1 MNIKIS
7 KEIITVGGVE
17 VLVLHKDVK
26 NLHLN
31 VLPPNGKVR
40 VSAPIGMS
48 DDAIRTF
55 VVSRISWI
63 KNKRSSF
70 QSQERQT
77 SREYKSGE
85 SHFLF
90 GRRYKLEVIESNEK
104 SNVTLKGKT
113 KIILSVRP
121 KATIKQKETIM
132 NKFYRMEL
140 EKKLEKLIL
149 KWQKKINVIPTFWS
163 IRKMRTRWGTCDE
176 ETRRIWF
183 NLELAKKPENCIQ
196 YVVVHELVHLL
207 ERKHDKYFVSL
218 MDKYL
223 PKWRSEK
230 EELNKFILSH
240 ERWGN

>member
-7 KEIITVGGVE
+7 KEIITIGGIE
-17 VLVLHKDVK
+17 VLVLHKNVK

-55 VVSRISWI
+55 IVSRISWI
-63 KNKRSSF
+63 KKKRNNF

-77 SREYKSGE
+77 IREFKSGE

-90 GRRYKLEVIESNEK
+90 GKRYKLEVVERNQKPSVIIK
-104 SNVTLKGKT
+104 AKT
-113 KIILSVRP
+113 KIVLSVKP
-121 KATIKQKETIM
+121 KTSTEQRESIM

-140 EKKLEKLIL
+140 EKRIVPLIL
-149 KWQKKINVIPTFWS
+149 KWQKKIKVSPTFWG

-176 ETRRIWF
+176 KSKRIWF

-196 YVVVHELVHLL
+196 YVVVHELVHLI

-230 EELNKFILSH
+230 EELNKFILSY
-240 ERWGN
+240 EKWDI

>member
-7 KEIITVGGVE
+7 KEIITVGGIE

-48 DDAIRTF
+48 DDAIITF

-63 KNKRSSF
+63 KKKRNNF
-70 QSQERQT
+70 ESQERQT
-77 SREYKSGE
+77 LREYKSGE

-90 GRRYKLEVIESNEK
+90 GKRYKLEVVESNEK
-104 SNVTLKGKT
+104 PSVMLKGKT
-113 KIILSVRP
+113 KIILSARP
-121 KATIKQKETIM
+121 EATIKKKESIM

-140 EKKLEKLIL
+140 EKKLETLII
-149 KWQKKINVIPTFWS
+149 KWQKKIKVTPTFWG

-176 ETRRIWF
+176 RSRRIWF
-183 NLELAKKPENCIQ
+183 NFELAKKPENCIQ
-196 YVVVHELVHLL
+196 YVVVHELVHLI
-207 ERKHDKYFVSL
+207 ERKHDKYFVGL

-230 EELNKFILSH
+230 EELNKFILSY
-240 ERWGN
+240 ERWSV